1 MQDSLIT
8 PEELA
13 ARWGVMT
20 TTLDRWRWAGK
31 GPRSV
36 KIARQITYKI
46 KEIEAFEDKK
56 TRESTTLTIEEKGF
70 AAFLE
75 NKKKNQRRFK

>member
-1 MQDSLIT
+1 MDKDRLT

-13 ARWGVMT
+13 SKWNISES
-20 TTLDRWRWAGK
+20 TLSQWRWTGK
-31 GPRSV
+31 GPKFV